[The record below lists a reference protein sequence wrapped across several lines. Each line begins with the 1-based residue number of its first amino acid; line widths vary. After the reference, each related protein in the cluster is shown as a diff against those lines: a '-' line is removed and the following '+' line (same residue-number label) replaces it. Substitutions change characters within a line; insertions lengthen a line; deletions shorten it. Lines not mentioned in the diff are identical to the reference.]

1 MSAAVEATLIKGA
14 GPAAEIRAGV
24 RERIQKVVSRGVRP
38 ALAVVTVGEP
48 PAGNPYVRSKCRAAE
63 EIGARARVERLPAE
77 ADEALVHRTLRGL
90 SEDPG
95 IHGIILQMPLP
106 KHLSDDRFL
115 EDVDP
120 RKDVDGVHPL
130 NVGRWVNGLP
140 AHRPATPLGVIEL
153 LRRHAGELSGRGVVV
168 IGRSR
173 IVGRPLSVLLSQRAP
188 GLDATVT
195 LCHTG
200 TRNLRDVARTAEILI
215 VAMGKRR
222 AITAADVRPGA
233 IVIDVGIHPIEN
245 PAPGAPRYEGDV
257 DFESVRGVASALTP
271 VPGGVGP
278 MTVALLLRNFADAVE
293 AIEGPD

>member
-1 MSAAVEATLIKGA
+1 MSAAVEATVLKGA

-24 RERIQKVVSRGVRP
+24 RDRIQRLLSRGVHP
-38 ALAVVTVGEP
+38 TLAVVTVGEP

-63 EIGARARVERLPAE
+63 EIGARACVTRLSA
-77 ADEALVHRTLRGL
+77 ASDEAEVRRTLAGL
-90 SEDPG
+90 SADPE
-95 IHGIILQMPLP
+95 IHGIILQVPLP
-106 KHLSDDRFL
+106 GHLSDDRFL

-153 LRRHAGELSGRGVVV
+153 LRRHLGDLTGRNVVV

-188 GLDATVT
+188 GMNATVT
-195 LCHTG
+195 LCHSG
-200 TRNLRDVARTAEILI
+200 TPNLREVARSAEILI
-215 VAMGKRR
+215 VAMGRRR

-233 IVIDVGIHPIEN
+233 VVIDVGIHPVEN
-245 PAPGAPRYEGDV
+245 PVPGAARFEGDV

-278 MTVALLLRNFADAVE
+278 MTVALLLRNFADAAE
-293 AIEGPD
+293 ALSP